1 MSPWVLGGAF
11 TAVHRAAH
19 DACHYLWASR
29 RPVEIHRLKKSALF
43 RRGREAT
50 VGTVLNRGPRAAGT
64 NVSESFTHWAKN
76 RATQVDRVFFKVM
89 PQAARNAAGELNV
102 LD

>member
-1 MSPWVLGGAF
+1 LKTRGYFAVISPWQGSDDRYYYTGAEV
-11 TAVHRAAH
+11 T
-19 DACHYLWASR
+19 
-29 RPVEIHRLKKSALF
+29 E
-43 RRGREAT
+43 
-50 VGTVLNRGPRAAGT
+50 T
-64 NVSESFTHWAKN
+64 NVSESFTHWSKN

>member
-1 MSPWVLGGAF
+1 MGIHWLKN
-11 TAVHRAAH
+11 RA
-19 DACHYLWASR
+19 
-29 RPVEIHRLKKSALF
+29 F

-50 VGTVLNRGPRAAGT
+50 IDTVLNRAWVT
-64 NVSESFTHWAKN
+64 ETKVSESFTHWAKN